1 VSPKAS
7 PKNGFQNYG
16 KIENGEGIVSHT
28 QEQKDIISACLAGKN
43 VFFTGGAGTGK
54 STLLLLI
61 VEKLIAKHGRCN
73 VFVTATTG
81 LAACAVG
88 GTTIHQFAG
97 MHNFIT
103 NYHRLIYLLQ
113 EVNYHFGLP

>member
-1 VSPKAS
+1 MSLIIIRRKQGRFISVSPQALL
-7 PKNGFQNYG
+7 KNGFQNFG
-16 KIENGEGIVSHT
+16 KVDIAKEMIMVHT
-28 QEQKDIISACLAGKN
+28 EEQKNIVSACLAGKN

-54 STLLLLI
+54 STLLLYI

-97 MHNFIT
+97 IK
-103 NYHRLIYLLQ
+103 YDI
-113 EVNYHFGLP
+113 

>member
-1 VSPKAS
+1 MSPKALT
-7 PKNGFQNYG
+7 KNCFQNYG
-16 KIENGEGIVSHT
+16 KIENKKDEIAVHT
-28 QEQKDIISACLAGKN
+28 EEQKFIISACLAGKN

-61 VEKLIAKHGRCN
+61 VEKLIAKHGRSN

-88 GTTIHQFAG
+88 WTTIHQFAG
-97 MHNFIT
+97 KKYDIMLCH
-103 NYHRLIYLLQ
+103 
-113 EVNYHFGLP
+113 VMS

>member
-1 VSPKAS
+1 MLSQCYCRKQGRFISVSPKAS
-7 PKNGFQNYG
+7 PKNGFHNYG
-16 KIENGEGIVSHT
+16 GIENRKEEIVSNT

-97 MHNFIT
+97 M
-103 NYHRLIYLLQ
+103 
-113 EVNYHFGLP
+113 